1 MAITSIYVLSI
12 TVVKKDRI
20 INTNESASHNTKTS
34 HNSDVLLHVLE
45 LCKHYKRINY
55 QQKRISQLFFLLKSL
70 KNYQLLLCI
79 RVFTVLKIKNIY
91 IYLEILVKRR
101 HSICIN
107 KKKENHKFCSPYIF
121 ISISTTIV
129 KTKMQVKLACKR
141 YIKVDRFNFCT
152 VDSLKIPK
160 GVIKSRKAIQI
171 RSCPLHVSFFWMLE
185 SGLTSYITILVS

>member
-55 QQKRISQLFFLLKSL
+55 QQKRISQFCFLLKSL
-70 KNYQLLLCI
+70 KNYQLMLCI
-79 RVFTVLKIKNIY
+79 RVFTVLKIKKNIY
-91 IYLEILVKRR
+91 LLRDLSKKKTF
-101 HSICIN
+101 HMH
-107 KKKENHKFCSPYIF
+107 KQKKENHKFCSPYIF

-152 VDSLKIPK
+152 VDSLKILK

-171 RSCPLHVSFFWMLE
+171 RSCPLHVSF
-185 SGLTSYITILVS
+185 SGCLKAV